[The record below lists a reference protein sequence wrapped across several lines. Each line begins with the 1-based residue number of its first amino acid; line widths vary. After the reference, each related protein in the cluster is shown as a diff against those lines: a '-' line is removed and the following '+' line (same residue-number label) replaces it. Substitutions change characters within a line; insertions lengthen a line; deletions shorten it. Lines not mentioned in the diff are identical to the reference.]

1 MKRSRIG
8 LALGGGAARGWSHIA
23 VLRELEARSIQPEVI
38 AGTSI
43 GALVGAAYALGRLDA
58 LEAWVRG
65 MRWPDLA
72 GYFDIRLEGGL
83 IAGER
88 LMSALAE
95 LIGDSDFA
103 DCRIPFAAV
112 ATDLETGQER
122 WLREGRVLEAVRASI
137 AMPILFSPVR
147 YEQTWLVDGGLVNP
161 VPVSLCRAMGANRVI
176 AVDLLSDALER
187 ESLQPASS
195 VAEDSLLGRAR
206 RAMTTWLGRGEGVGM
221 PSILDVMG
229 RSVNIMQLR
238 IGRSRLAG
246 DPPDVLLMPR
256 MPSIGL
262 LDFHRAEEAMQAGRQ
277 AIERASPALH
287 DLIRDIQREMTGRER

>member
-1 MKRSRIG
+1 MKRLRIG

-23 VLRELEARSIQPEVI
+23 VLRELEARGIQPEII

-58 LEAWVRG
+58 LEDWVSG

-88 LMSALAE
+88 LMQALAE
-95 LIGDSDFA
+95 LLGDADFA
-103 DCRIPFAAV
+103 DCRLPFAAV

-137 AMPILFSPVR
+137 ALPILFSPVR
-147 YEQTWLVDGGLVNP
+147 LEESWLVDGGLVNP
-161 VPVSLCRAMGANRVI
+161 VPVSLCRAMGAGRVI
-176 AVDLLSDALER
+176 AVDLMGDALER
-187 ESLQPASS
+187 ERLQSAP
-195 VAEDSLLGRAR
+195 VAPPDSLIERVR
-206 RAMTTWLGRGEGVGM
+206 RAMMDWLGREEGADM
-221 PSILDVMG
+221 PSILDVMS
-229 RSVNIMQLR
+229 RSINIMELR
-238 IGRSRLAG
+238 ISRSRLAG

-262 LDFHRAEEAMQAGRQ
+262 MDFHRAEEAMRAGRQ
-277 AIERASPALH
+277 AVERVDPALH
-287 DLIRDIQREMTGRER
+287 DLIRETERETTREEQ